1 MFAGITKYSVVCSQ
15 IEGFTKFPL
24 DIIKNKE
31 IYLVPLGARLRN
43 PAPDFPPSGILLL
56 CSYIHLESTSS
67 SEYSK

>member
-1 MFAGITKYSVVCSQ
+1 MFTGITKSSVVCSQ

-31 IYLVPLGARLRN
+31 IFLVSLAGFRN